1 MRTGFVA
8 VAALFVVACEAS
20 GGGERTLTAFAAS
33 SLTEVFATVE
43 LEFEADHPDVDVV
56 VNLAGSSTLA
66 TQLLAGAE
74 ADVFASADTIQMDRV
89 TEELVPIVG
98 PQVMATNSLV
108 LVVEEGNPAQIG
120 GVEDLAR
127 DDLVV
132 VLGAPEVPVGR
143 YASELLEEAGVEAVE
158 ASYEANVRT
167 VLSKVELG
175 EADAGIVYRSDVGSA
190 DVDAIE
196 IARQLNVTATYPIA
210 AFDAGEPDLAASFV
224 DFVMSA
230 EGESILAEAGFT
242 R

>member
-20 GGGERTLTAFAAS
+20 GGGERTLTVFAAS

-143 YASELLEEAGVEAVE
+143 YCEGL
-158 ASYEANVRT
+158 VR
-167 VLSKVELG
+167 G
-175 EADAGIVYRSDVGSA
+175 A
-190 DVDAIE
+190 
-196 IARQLNVTATYPIA
+196 
-210 AFDAGEPDLAASFV
+210 
-224 DFVMSA
+224 
-230 EGESILAEAGFT
+230 
-242 R
+242 